1 MVSYFCK
8 GFNMISTVSLEV
20 KIKRRILKS
29 KDKTFILSDF
39 LDLSSRDQVLRALR
53 KLIQINFVLR
63 VGQGVYTRAKIS
75 TITNKPIP
83 EQNLRTIAI
92 TALKKSGI
100 KVLPSRFE
108 LEYNNGISTQVP
120 TGLVI
125 GVDRRIS
132 RKIGFNGRFIQY
144 EKVSSC

>member
-1 MVSYFCK
+1 
-8 GFNMISTVSLEV
+8 MISNFPLEL
-20 KIKRRILKS
+20 KIKQRILNS

-39 LDLSSRDQVLRALR
+39 MDLSSRDQVLRALR
-53 KLIQINFVLR
+53 KLIRKNIVLR

-75 TITNKPIP
+75 TLTKRPIP
-83 EQNLRTIAI
+83 EQNLRSIAI
-92 TALKKSGI
+92 TALIKSGVKI
-100 KVLPSRFE
+100 LPSRFE

-125 GVDRRIS
+125 GVDRRIN

-144 EKVSSC
+144 EKVTTR